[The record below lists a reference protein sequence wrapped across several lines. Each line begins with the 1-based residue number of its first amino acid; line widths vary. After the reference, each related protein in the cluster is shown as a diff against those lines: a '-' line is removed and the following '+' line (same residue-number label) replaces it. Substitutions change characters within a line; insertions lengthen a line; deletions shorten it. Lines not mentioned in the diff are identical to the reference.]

1 MTAAPAPTLHQQGYD
16 AADRHA
22 KAGRLLV
29 LRGAPE
35 DPAHRRVW
43 LAGAVAWMQDARDGR
58 ALPRRTG
65 LSHIL
70 DLAKGLE

>member
-1 MTAAPAPTLHQQGYD
+1 MTLAPTPTLHERGYD

-43 LAGAVAWMQDARDGR
+43 LAGVVAWLQDARDGR
-58 ALPRRTG
+58 APARHASFTHL
-65 LSHIL
+65 I
-70 DLAKGLE
+70 